1 MVLAK
6 LQFPS
11 KKKTAFI
18 VVQQK
23 CKEPP
28 TLALLCYVPLLVPPW
43 AKPLV
48 AGSLFPRNKEMNL
61 CLERCA

>member
-11 KKKTAFI
+11 EKKTAFI
-18 VVQQK
+18 VVPQK
-23 CKEPP
+23 CKQPP
-28 TLALLCYVPLLVPPW
+28 TLALLCYVPPLVPPW

-48 AGSLFPRNKEMNL
+48 TGSLFPEIKK
-61 CLERCA
+61 